1 MRKINFFICTI
12 CFLIF
17 SNNLKADANVPIKN
31 FLKKNNIEKSTTQ
44 IYLLNRCSAI
54 YTYASAIILKKD
66 PVNSKKFIDIAN
78 NLLFKSV
85 ELRIIDDE
93 EKLENARNKAENER
107 EKLFKNYIEDGKKN
121 WDLNKS
127 YFKGSYISED
137 MSICEKLISN
147 K

>member
-17 SNNLKADANVPIKN
+17 SNILKADINIPIKN

-93 EKLENARNKAENER
+93 EKLEIARKKAENE
-107 EKLFKNYIEDGKKN
+107 
-121 WDLNKS
+121 
-127 YFKGSYISED
+127 
-137 MSICEKLISN
+137 
-147 K
+147 

>member
-1 MRKINFFICTI
+1 MRKIFFFICTI

-17 SNNLKADANVPIKN
+17 SNILKADINVPIKN

-54 YTYASAIILKKD
+54 YTYASATILKKD

-78 NLLFKSV
+78 SLLFKSV

-93 EKLENARNKAENER
+93 EKLEIARKKAENER
-107 EKLFKNYIEDGKKN
+107 EQLFKNYIEDGKKN

-127 YFKGSYISED
+127 YFKGRNISPL
-137 MSICEKLISN
+137 SILNLKIF
-147 K
+147 

>member
-1 MRKINFFICTI
+1 MRKIFFFICTI

-17 SNNLKADANVPIKN
+17 SNILKADINVPIKN

-54 YTYASAIILKKD
+54 YTYASATILKKD

-78 NLLFKSV
+78 SLLFKSV

-93 EKLENARNKAENER
+93 EKLEIARKKAENER

-127 YFKGSYISED
+127 YFKGSYIYED
-137 MSICEKLISN
+137 MSICEKLINN

>member
-1 MRKINFFICTI
+1 MKKINFFVYTI
-12 CFLIF
+12 SFLIF
-17 SNNLKADANVPIKN
+17 VNILKADINVPIKN
-31 FLKKNNIEKSTTQ
+31 FLKKNDIEKSTTQ

-78 NLLFKSV
+78 SLLFKSV

-93 EKLENARNKAENER
+93 EKLEIARKKAENER

-127 YFKGSYISED
+127 YFKGSYIYED
-137 MSICEKLISN
+137 MSICEKLINN